1 LSQARSIRGN
11 PALSGLPDVRR
22 PGTWLQVLLAV
33 NCGALFAAL
42 AANREWRTLFPEF
55 LELAMLV
62 EPVTLA
68 SLALLALASAWS
80 LRLPRWAGGLLTVL
94 LVLLVTSAVRGLL
107 AAMHLGAPDAGGMW
121 RTLLWAAIGVGLLL
135 AWFTVAG
142 RARSPAL
149 AEARLLALT
158 ARIRPHFLFNAL
170 NAVLGVMRSDPRRA
184 ETALEEMADLFRVL
198 MRENADLVPLSEEI
212 QVARQYIN
220 LERLRLGERV
230 RVVWDMTECPPDPLV
245 PPLMLQP
252 LLENAVYHGIEPATE
267 PGEIT
272 IRFERNDSRVR
283 VELSNPMG
291 GGDRHTHGN
300 QMALNNIRERLMLFF
315 DLEAT
320 MTTQA
325 AAGRFCVSI
334 EFPYRT
340 VVER

>member
-1 LSQARSIRGN
+1 LRKA
-11 PALSGLPDVRR
+11 
-22 PGTWLQVLLAV
+22 GTWLQVLLVV
-33 NCGALFAAL
+33 NAGALLATL
-42 AANREWRTLFPEF
+42 AANREWRWFFTEF
-55 LELAMLV
+55 RDLAMLI

-68 SLALLALASAWS
+68 SLALLGLASTWS
-80 LRLPRWAGGLLTVL
+80 VRLPKRMRITVAVM
-94 LVLLVTSAVRGLL
+94 LVLLVTAAVRSLY
-107 AAMHLGAPDAGGMW
+107 AAMQLAAPDAAGFG
-121 RTLLWAAIGVGLLL
+121 RTALWTVIAVILLL
-135 AWFTVAG
+135 GWFEISG

-170 NAVLGVMRSDPRRA
+170 NAVLGVIRSDPRRA
-184 ETALEEMADLFRVL
+184 ETALEELSDLFRVL

-230 RVVWDMTECPPDPLV
+230 RVVWDMAACPPDPLV

-252 LLENAVYHGIEPATE
+252 LLENAVYHGIEPATQ

-272 IRFERNDSRVR
+272 IRFECKDSRLR
-283 VELSNPMG
+283 VELSNPIAVA
-291 GGDRHTHGN
+291 DSHTHGN

-320 MTTQA
+320 MTTQVG
-325 AAGRFCVSI
+325 AGRFCVSI
-334 EFPYRT
+334 EFPYRP
-340 VVER
+340 VAER